1 MNMLEKLS
9 DAKNTFEGKA
19 LAIFMAVVMSFSLSN
34 LSSFASATEGDA
46 PSEAPAA
53 QAVDAPGDAAGN
65 EAAESAQAGDPETAA
80 PAEEPAA
87 PVQGET
93 TAPSVQSPAPSTDL
107 PVAEPGVAVVG
118 LDFEHAYVK
127 YLDQDLKAP
136 LASFNAPLNKELAF
150 TAHADTGYEVDKVKA
165 VAGGAETELAADE
178 QTGEYKVPAELV
190 TSNLAIKVEAKAAES
205 ESPAPEDPSATPI
218 TSDTKIEAGEDAA
231 SDDVEN
237 AVEDEDVV
245 EVEADV
251 SNPAFEGYA
260 TAGNVLVKVTA
271 AAGVLPEGATVQ
283 AAPVERQDVVDA
295 VAGQIESLGKELK
308 DAVAVDVTLLDEDG
322 NEIQPNG
329 AVNVCFFDADVEGV
343 RVGVYRVS
351 DDASRVETIGA
362 RQADAAVQSFDV
374 DHFTIY
380 VVAGDDEPYRAP
392 AGGKLV
398 MVNFVYPSGATAEK
412 SFGEGVMP
420 DEAGVYQAF
429 SHEFEVPMGY
439 SASLSQ
445 DSENAGF
452 QLAVNGSSIV
462 VSVTPTK
469 ESEEILSA
477 TVVFTPAKVEYTV
490 EHKYPK
496 LDGVEDELKTAE
508 GQTLETRDGFYVI
521 SEKATGDFG
530 SATDPGSCPQD
541 GFSLS
546 EVRNSTIDA
555 ESGIVAEVVYER
567 NVHNVQFDT
576 RGGSYVKAA
585 TVPHKSTF
593 ALPTGA
599 SVPTREG
606 YDFDGWFDTEAC
618 EGEALTSLS
627 NVSNDTT
634 LYAKWVPANVLY
646 RVILWAENADDE
658 NYSNVGSVEAEA
670 LAGVSTENLA
680 DEEDLKTSFS
690 QRIGKDSFGRSEA
703 DYYHFKETKSTD
715 REVAA
720 DGSTVVN
727 AYFDRNE
734 YTLEFVYGFEDENG
748 RYVWTSTGAWSNSN
762 GTSYKGDSFSK
773 VTDPNRKLP
782 ETVVITAKY
791 GADIS
796 RAWPTQ
802 AYSYASQNFISW
814 ATVKD
819 SGYYQRHA
827 DNKNIKGT
835 YSTMSDELILDPLNP
850 ERHHAMHAY
859 WNSGTK
865 YTYKYYVVSL
875 KEKGDRQYN
884 GVEYDWIKDESILS
898 TANGAGQNALSFP
911 HLTAPIKEYGANAGP
926 KKDGGNIL
934 FFYDR
939 ENYTVTYYNGNTE
952 SRKTAPY
959 QTVLSEGEYGLA
971 PDVCPYKKGSKDWE
985 FEGWYL
991 DDAGTSSV
999 KWGDELSSDI
1009 TVYAKWKAPEYDVF
1023 VDLNY
1028 EGAPDPA
1035 TQKVAEGGV
1044 AVLDKPAD
1052 RAGYVFAGWYA
1063 DPGCTVEFDAKAP
1076 IVADQKVYAKWD
1088 KVRNANYSV
1097 KYVDEDGDDV
1107 AEGIDGATGLVG
1119 STVTANAVNVDGY
1132 VADKGSASIVLDVN
1146 ADENVI
1152 VFVYSKVT
1160 DYQYRV
1166 EYAYLNKAGNSY
1178 LLHSDETWIDTK
1190 LGTVNVVPDEQV
1202 VASLPGYT
1210 LQDQY
1215 KTVKLYADRKSN
1227 VVTFYLDA
1235 NEYDIAYEGID
1246 EVTGWG
1252 TEGAAVN
1259 PNPSSYTT
1267 RDTVNVVNPVRPGYT
1282 FTGWTIASK
1291 SGNELAVEGNEGT
1304 EGLANVVISKGSRGH
1319 LLLTAS
1325 WEANEDTA
1333 YVVQHYKVA
1342 ADHATASLH
1351 EQQDLTGTTDEPVSA
1366 VPTTIAGYTYQPAF
1380 NEHGM
1385 ATLASGTVA
1394 GDGSLVLK
1402 LYYTPNA
1409 DQLVY
1414 DPNGGTGSMD
1424 ATRGVTD
1431 EAVAVADNGFSYA
1444 GYTFTGWNTQAN
1456 GGGRAFAPGDLYT
1469 LTLDDD
1475 VLFAQWIEKSKVDI
1489 TYQAET
1495 GGTVSLSSEML
1506 TPATGKAAGSTASA
1520 EPGYHFV
1527 KWTASVEGGSTVDVS
1542 TDQTLTPQAVDSI
1555 AKATGVYRAT
1565 VFTAQFEENTAP
1577 ITYRAAAG
1585 GSVTRSDEMLRVVS
1599 GSADGSTA
1607 VPAPATDTDLGY
1619 YFVGWSVGDSSAIVS
1634 TEPELDGATVAQ
1646 FAKEGGLFVPTTFT
1660 AHFAAKEKLVLKA
1673 ASDTF
1678 VYDGTERVVEA
1689 FAIEGGV
1696 GLSVK
1701 NVYARAAETNAGTF
1715 PVAFYDQDEI
1725 AISDSVGTDVTD
1737 RYAVEYV
1744 EGTLTIEQRSVTF
1757 TGYGWEQP
1765 QQFTGSAYE
1774 SSDYKVEQPSGS
1786 DARHPNGTRGLVS
1799 GQKVEASYRITG
1811 TDVGSYIGSFAEGAV
1826 IRTST
1831 GEDVTDNYKVSEVPG
1846 QLEIVPTEKAIVVTA
1861 TSQEW
1866 KYDGQNHA
1874 DGSYRVTF
1882 GGVNIEPNDAGK
1894 YILPTGDEVT
1904 AMVSGSVKNVS
1915 DTRAGNNEVTAFSV
1929 TNDRRYQTI
1938 EKQAGTLAVTPRS
1951 VTLASASDEKP
1962 YDGTPLVNETVD
1974 VSGDGWASGEGAT
1987 YTFTGSQTVFGTSE
2001 NLFDYTL
2008 TDGAI
2013 EGNYHIEKHYGTL
2026 KVTNAAA
2033 RFVANV
2039 AANSGKATYD
2049 GTEHTVAGLV
2059 GETDHGVPVKANG
2072 LDFYVTGLAAQAA
2085 GIDAGTYTANVV
2097 GTPVVKDAAGN
2108 DVTDQFDVEATP
2120 GTLTVAKRDVTL
2132 RSATDE
2138 KPYDGTP
2145 LTNAGVDVEGDGW
2158 ADGEGAV
2165 YHVTGSQTTV
2175 GFSPNV
2181 FTYTL
2186 ANGSK
2191 ADNYNVETV
2200 QGTLTVTS
2208 RDAQFEVTVEANS
2221 ASFTY
2226 DGQKKTVSGFKNE
2239 TDEGIAVT
2247 VGGLAYRVTGLSA
2260 SAELTD
2266 AGNATAYVTG
2276 EPTVLDAEGND
2287 VTDQFSVKSANGS
2300 LTVEPRTVTLTSASA
2315 TREYTGE
2322 ALVAHDLIVSGD
2334 GWADGEGAV
2343 YAYTGEQTLVGS
2355 SPNYFTASLNQN
2367 TKAANYRMKLIEGA
2381 LTVTNREAAWNVTMK
2396 AASDVVLYDGVEHVV
2411 TGFENETA
2419 EGVPIEIGAYT
2430 YYITGL
2436 SARAVGTDAGAYVTR
2451 VTGEPVVKDAAG
2463 NDVTSEFSVAVE
2475 PGKLVVNKRGVVLQS
2490 ASATKPYDGTPL
2502 ESRTVSVSGDGWASG
2517 EGADYAF
2524 TGSRLYVG
2532 TSDNTFDYALNGGA
2546 KAENYTIEK
2555 RYGSLTV
2562 TNRDALYEITV
2573 AANSATVVYDGA
2585 EQRVSGLQNETDRG
2599 VAVQADGRTYYV
2611 SGLAA
2616 GVAGTDAGT
2625 YPATVTGTPT
2635 VRDAEGN
2642 DVTAQF
2648 AVNTQSGS
2656 LVVEQRPLTLAS
2668 ASLSKKY
2675 DGRPLTNGAE
2685 PLAVEDGWAVGE
2697 GASYVF
2703 TGSVVLPGEAA
2714 PNAFAVKA
2722 NVGTNLNN
2730 YVVSK
2735 SEGQL
2740 SVENRDARYEVTVTA
2755 QSGTFSYDGA
2765 AHTVAG
2771 FVGQTDQGIPVQV
2784 DGQTY
2789 YVSGL
2794 TSQAEG
2800 TNVVE
2805 SVASIPVK
2813 GVAAVKDAAGNVVS
2827 DQFNVRVA
2835 PGSLTIEPAAL
2846 VIKANDAG
2854 KRYGDGDPALTATV
2868 SGLVPGDVF
2877 EGSYEVTRAAG
2888 ENAGTYEITV
2898 GNVQLGERSNYTAST
2913 QPGRFVIAPI
2923 DSLTVVVGDASRP
2936 YDGTPLVPGEMTP
2949 IGLAPGDVIEVV
2961 YGGSQTGVGMSEGT
2975 ITDYVV
2981 RNAAGE
2987 DVTANYPNI
2996 EVVPGDLTVTPAEAV
3011 ITVDDAQK
3019 TAGTNDPAFTGTVT
3033 GLVNDADL
3041 GTVAF
3046 ERTNAAEA
3054 VGVYEDVLT
3063 AVYASNPNYAVTVVP
3078 GTFTIVAP
3086 APVAPP
3092 APATPPAPTPTPA
3105 TPGTPPA
3112 DNPLTPAV
3120 TPVVNALQ
3128 NAVETVIGP
3137 NETPL
3142 AGPEQVIEDD
3152 GTPLAGYDRVSCWVH
3167 YYLILGIVV
3176 TVIYGGGV
3184 LVRRINFTRKLKGY
3198 EDDVLGVEDEPAAA
3212 PAAPAPFV
3220 TGVKGA

>member
-1 MNMLEKLS
+1 MFEKLS

-19 LAIFMAVVMSFSLSN
+19 LAVFMAVVMAFSLSN
-34 LSSFASATEGDA
+34 LSSFANATEGDA
-46 PSEAPAA
+46 SSDAPAA
-53 QAVDAPGDAAGN
+53 QDADTSSGASDSG
-65 EAAESAQAGDPETAA
+65 TA
-80 PAEEPAA
+80 EPAQTGE
-87 PVQGET
+87 PET
-93 TAPSVQSPAPSTDL
+93 TAPVETPAAPEAPAQSGAPVVQSPAPSTDL

-150 TAHADTGYEVDKVKA
+150 TAHADTGFEIDKVKA
-165 VAGGAETELAADE
+165 VVDGAETELAADG
-178 QTGEYKVPAELV
+178 QTGEYKVPANQV
-190 TSNLAIKVEAKAAES
+190 TSNLVVKVEAKAAETG
-205 ESPAPEDPSATPI
+205 SPAPEDSSATPI

-231 SDDVEN
+231 GNDADS
-237 AVEDEDVV
+237 AVEDEDAV

-271 AAGVLPEGATVQ
+271 AEGVLPEGATVQ
-283 AAPVERQDVVDA
+283 AAPVERRDVVDA
-295 VAGQIESLGKELK
+295 VAEKIENQGKTLES
-308 DAVAVDVTLLDEDG
+308 AVAIDVTLLDKDG
-322 NEIQPNG
+322 NEIQPDG
-329 AVNVCFFDADVEGV
+329 AVNVCFFDANVEGEE
-343 RVGVYRVS
+343 VGVYRVS

-392 AGGKLV
+392 VGGKLV
-398 MVNFVYPSGATAEK
+398 IVNFVYPSGATAEK

-420 DEAGVYQAF
+420 DESGVYQAF

-452 QLAVNGSSIV
+452 QLAVSGSSIA
-462 VSVTPTK
+462 VSITPTK
-469 ESEEILSA
+469 ESEETLSA

-496 LDGVEDELKTAE
+496 LDGVEDELKTSE
-508 GQTLETRDGFYVI
+508 GQTLETKDGFYVI

-530 SATDPGSCPQD
+530 SATDPVSCPQD

-555 ESGIVAEVVYER
+555 ESEIVAEVVYER
-567 NVHNVQFDT
+567 NVHSVQFDT
-576 RGGSYVKAA
+576 KGGSYVKAA
-585 TVPHKSTF
+585 TVPHKSAF

-599 SVPTREG
+599 SAPTREG

-618 EGEALTSLS
+618 EGEALTSLP
-627 NVSNDTT
+627 NVSEDTT
-634 LYAKWVPANVLY
+634 LYAKWAPANVLY
-646 RVILWAENADDE
+646 RVILWAENADDD

-670 LAGVSTENLA
+670 LAGESTESLA
-680 DEEDLKTSFS
+680 NEEDLRASFS

-703 DYYHFKETKSTD
+703 DYYHFKEIKSTD
-715 REVAA
+715 HQVAA

-796 RAWPTQ
+796 QAWPTQ
-802 AYSYASQNFISW
+802 SYNYASQNFISW

-819 SGYYQRHA
+819 SGYYKRNA

-835 YSTMSDELILDPLNP
+835 YSTMSDELILDPLNSD
-850 ERHHAMHAY
+850 RHHVMHAY

-865 YTYKYYVVSL
+865 YTYRYYVVSL

-898 TANGAGQNALSFP
+898 TANGSGQNALSFP
-911 HLTAPIKEYGANAGP
+911 HLTAPIKVYGVNAGAD
-926 KKDGGNIL
+926 KKGGNIL

-939 ENYTVTYYNGNTE
+939 EDYTVTYYNGNEE
-952 SRKTAPY
+952 SKKLAPY
-959 QTVLSEGEYGLA
+959 QTILSEDEYGLA
-971 PDVCPYKKGSKDWE
+971 PDACPYKKGTKDWK

-991 DDAGTSSV
+991 DDAGTTPM
-999 KWGDELSSDI
+999 KWGDELSSDT
-1009 TVYAKWKAPEYDVF
+1009 TVYAKWKAPEYDVS

-1028 EGAPDPA
+1028 EGAPNPA

-1052 RAGYVFAGWYA
+1052 RAGYVFGGWYT

-1076 IVADQKVYAKWD
+1076 FIADQTVYAKWD
-1088 KVRNANYSV
+1088 KVRNAGYSV
-1097 KYVDEDGDDV
+1097 KYVDENGSDV

-1119 STVTANAVNVDGY
+1119 STVTANAVSVDGY
-1132 VADKGSASIVLDVN
+1132 VADKGSASIVLDVD
-1146 ADENVI
+1146 ADKNVI

-1166 EYAYLNKAGNSY
+1166 EYAYRDKAGNSY
-1178 LLHSDETWIDTK
+1178 LLHDDETWIDTK

-1215 KTVKLYADRKSN
+1215 KTVKLYADRESN

-1235 NEYDIAYEGID
+1235 NEYDIAYEGVD

-1252 TEGAAVN
+1252 AEGIATN

-1342 ADHATASLH
+1342 ADHATASLY
-1351 EQQDLTGTTDEPVSA
+1351 EQQGLTGTTDEPVSA
-1366 VPTTIAGYTYQPAF
+1366 ESLTIAGYTYQPAF
-1380 NEHGM
+1380 NENGM
-1385 ATLASGTVA
+1385 ATVASGTVA

-1414 DPNGGTGSMD
+1414 DPNGGIGSMD

-1431 EAVAVADNGFSYA
+1431 EEVAVADNGFSYP
-1444 GYTFTGWNTQAN
+1444 GYLFTGWNTQAN
-1456 GGGRAFAPGDLYT
+1456 GEGQHFAPGDFYT

-1475 VLFAQWIEKSKVDI
+1475 VLFAQWTEKSKVGI

-1506 TPATGKAAGSTASA
+1506 SPATGKAAGSTASP

-1527 KWTASVEGGSTVDVS
+1527 KWTASVEGGSAVDVS
-1542 TDQTLTPQAVDSI
+1542 TDQTLTPQIVDSI

-1565 VFTAQFEENTAP
+1565 VFTAQFEENTAL
-1577 ITYRAAAG
+1577 ITYRATAG
-1585 GSVTRSDEMLRVVS
+1585 GSVTRPDETLRVVS
-1599 GSADGSTA
+1599 GSAEGSTA
-1607 VPAPATDTDLGY
+1607 QPAPATDTDLGY
-1619 YFVGWSVGDSSAIVS
+1619 YFVGWSVGDSSDIVS

-1660 AHFAAKEKLVLKA
+1660 AHFAAKEKLVLTA
-1673 ASDTF
+1673 GSDTF
-1678 VYDGTERVVEA
+1678 VYDGTERVVDA
-1689 FAIEGGV
+1689 FALEGGE

-1715 PVAFYDQDEI
+1715 PVAFYDQDKI
-1725 AISDSVGTDVTD
+1725 AITDNAGVDVTD

-1744 EGTLTIEQRSVTF
+1744 KGTLTIEQRPVTLF
-1757 TGYGWEQP
+1757 GYGWEQP

-1774 SSDYKVEQPSGS
+1774 SNDYKVEQPSGS
-1786 DARHPNGTRGLVS
+1786 DDLHPNGTSGLVS
-1799 GQKVEASYRITG
+1799 GQKVEASYSITG
-1811 TDVGSYIGSFAEGAV
+1811 ADVGSYTGSFAEGIA
-1826 IRTST
+1826 IRTNA
-1831 GEDVTDNYKVSEVPG
+1831 GEDATGNYKIVKVPG
-1846 QLEIVPTEKAIVVTA
+1846 NLEIVPTEKAVVVTA
-1861 TSQEW
+1861 ASQEW
-1866 KYDGQNHA
+1866 KYDGENHA

-1882 GGVNIEPNDAGK
+1882 GGVNVEPNDAGK

-1904 AMVSGSVKNVS
+1904 ATVSGSVKNVS
-1915 DTRAGNNEVTAFSV
+1915 DTHAGNNEVTAFSV
-1929 TNDRRYQTI
+1929 TNSKRYQTV
-1938 EKQAGTLAVTPRS
+1938 EKQDGTLTINKRS
-1951 VTLASASDEKP
+1951 VTLTSDSASKP
-1962 YDGTPLVNETVD
+1962 YDGTPLVSETVD
-1974 VSGDGWASGEGAT
+1974 VTGDGWVAGEGAV
-1987 YTFTGSQTVFGTSE
+1987 YTFTGSQTVFGSSE

-2008 TDGAI
+2008 AYGAI
-2013 EGNYHIEKHYGTL
+2013 EGNYRIEKYYGML

-2033 RFVANV
+2033 RFVASV

-2049 GTEHTVAGLV
+2049 GAEHTVTGLV
-2059 GETDHGVPVKANG
+2059 DETDRGVPVKANG
-2072 LDFYVTGLAAQAA
+2072 LDFYVSGLTAQAA
-2085 GIDAGTYTANVV
+2085 GTDAGTYTANVV

-2108 DVTDQFDVEATP
+2108 DVTNQFDVKATP
-2120 GTLTVAKRDVTL
+2120 GTLTVEKRNVTL

-2145 LTNAGVDVEGDGW
+2145 LTNGNVSVEADGW
-2158 ADGEGAV
+2158 AAGEGAV

-2175 GFSPNV
+2175 GFSPNA
-2181 FTYTL
+2181 FTYALT
-2186 ANGSK
+2186 NGTK

-2208 RDAQFEVTVEANS
+2208 PAAQFEVTVEANS
-2221 ASFTY
+2221 AEYTY
-2226 DGQKKTVSGFKNE
+2226 DGQKKEVSGFTNE

-2247 VGGLAYRVTGLSA
+2247 VGGVAYRVTGLSA
-2260 SAELTD
+2260 SAERTD
-2266 AGNATAYVTG
+2266 AGSAVSYVMGT
-2276 EPTVLDAEGND
+2276 PTVLDAQNNN
-2287 VTDQFSVKSANGS
+2287 VTELFHVKPVNGT
-2300 LTVEPRTVTLTSASA
+2300 LTVKQRTVTLTSASA

-2322 ALVAHDLIVSGD
+2322 ALVAHGVTVSGD
-2334 GWADGEGAV
+2334 GWAAGEGAV
-2343 YAYTGEQTLVGS
+2343 YAYSGSQTLVGS
-2355 SPNYFTASLNQN
+2355 SPNYFTATPDQN
-2367 TKAANYRMKLIEGA
+2367 TKAGNYRMKLIEGA
-2381 LTVTNREAAWNVTMK
+2381 LTVKNRDAAWNVTVK
-2396 AASDVVLYDGVEHVV
+2396 AASDTVLYDGAEHAV
-2411 TGFENETA
+2411 TGFENETDA
-2419 EGVPIEIGAYT
+2419 GVPVEIGANT
-2430 YYITGL
+2430 YYVTGL
-2436 SARAVGTDAGAYVTR
+2436 SARAAGTDADTYATH

-2502 ESRTVSVSGDGWASG
+2502 ESRNVSVSGDGWAVG

-2532 TSDNTFDYALNGGA
+2532 TSDNTFDYVLNGGA
-2546 KAENYTIEK
+2546 AAGNYTIEK

-2562 TNRDALYEITV
+2562 TNRDALYEVTV
-2573 AANSATVVYDGA
+2573 AANSTTVVYDGV

-2599 VAVQADGRTYYV
+2599 VAVQVDGRTYYV

-2616 GVAGTDAGT
+2616 EAAGTVAGT

-2635 VRDAEGN
+2635 VLDAQGN
-2642 DVTAQF
+2642 DVSTQF
-2648 AVNTQSGS
+2648 AVDTQSGS

-2685 PLAVEDGWAVGE
+2685 PLAVEDGWAAGE

-2703 TGSVVLPGEAA
+2703 TGSVVLPGETA

-2722 NVGTNLNN
+2722 NAGTNLSN

-2740 SVENRDARYEVTVTA
+2740 SVENRDARYEATVTA
-2755 QSGTFSYDGA
+2755 QSGTFAYDGA

-2771 FVGQTDQGIPVQV
+2771 FVGQTDRGIPVQV

-2813 GVAAVKDAAGNVVS
+2813 GVAAVKDADGNVVS
-2827 DQFNVRVA
+2827 DQFNVRVV
-2835 PGSLTIEPAAL
+2835 PGSLTIQPAAL
-2846 VIKANDAG
+2846 VIKADDAG

-2888 ENAGTYEITV
+2888 ENAGPYEITV
-2898 GNVQLGERSNYTAST
+2898 GNVQLGERSNYTATT

-2923 DSLTVVVGDASRP
+2923 DSLTVVVGDASKP
-2936 YDGTPLVPGEMTP
+2936 YDGTPLVPSEMTP
-2949 IGLAPGDVIEVV
+2949 IGLVPGDVIEVV
-2961 YGGSQTGVGMSEGT
+2961 YGGSQTGVGTSAGT
-2975 ITDYVV
+2975 ATDYVV

-2996 EVVPGDLTVTPAEAV
+2996 EVVPGSLTVTPAEVV
-3011 ITVDDAQK
+3011 IAVDDAQK
-3019 TAGTNDPAFTGTVT
+3019 TAGANDPTFTGTIT

-3041 GTVAF
+3041 GTVTF

-3063 AVYASNPNYAVTVVP
+3063 AVYIANPNYTVTVVP

-3112 DNPLTPAV
+3112 DNPLTPVV

-3142 AGPEQVIEDD
+3142 AGPEQTIEDD
-3152 GTPLAGYDRVSCWVH
+3152 GTPLAGYDRVNCWVH

-3176 TVIYGGGV
+3176 TVVYGAGV
-3184 LVRRINFTRKLKGY
+3184 LVRRINFTRRLKGY